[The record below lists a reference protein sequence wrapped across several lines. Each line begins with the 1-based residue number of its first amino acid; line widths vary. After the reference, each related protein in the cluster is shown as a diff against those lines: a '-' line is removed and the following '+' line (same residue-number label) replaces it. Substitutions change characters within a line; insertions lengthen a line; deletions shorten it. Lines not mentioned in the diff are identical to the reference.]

1 MFGFILLVYV
11 NNIICKSLIK
21 KVIVLVYFSISV
33 YRNWKCERILGLVS
47 VEFDIFG
54 EFVYVDCYFVVIEV

>member
-1 MFGFILLVYV
+1 MFGFILLIYI
-11 NNIICKSLIK
+11 NNIICKNLIK
-21 KVIVLVYFSISV
+21 KVIVLVYFSI

>member
-1 MFGFILLVYV
+1 MFGFILLIYV
-11 NNIICKSLIK
+11 NNIICKNLIK
-21 KVIVLVYFSISV
+21 KVIVLVYFSI

>member
-11 NNIICKSLIK
+11 NNIICKNLIK
-21 KVIVLVYFSISV
+21 KVIVLVYFSI

>member
-1 MFGFILLVYV
+1 MFGFILLIYI
-11 NNIICKSLIK
+11 NNIICKNLIK
-21 KVIVLVYFSISV
+21 KVIVLVYFSI
-33 YRNWKCERILGLVS
+33 YRNWKCECILGLVS

>member
-1 MFGFILLVYV
+1 MFDFILLIYI
-11 NNIICKSLIK
+11 NNIICKNLIK
-21 KVIVLVYFSISV
+21 KVIVLVYFNI